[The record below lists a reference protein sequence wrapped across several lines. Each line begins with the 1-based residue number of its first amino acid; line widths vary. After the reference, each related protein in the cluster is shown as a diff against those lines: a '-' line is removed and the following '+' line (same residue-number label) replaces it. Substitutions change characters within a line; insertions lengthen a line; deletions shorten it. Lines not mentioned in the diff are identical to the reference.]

1 MIIDTSAVVAILR
14 GEEEATRL
22 RFEMAA
28 APVLRMSAASVLE
41 LSIVVGRQNRTVVDA
56 FLEGARVQILDVDTE
71 QLGWARDAF
80 ERYGRGSGSSARLNF
95 GDCLTYGAARST
107 GEPLLF
113 VGNDFTHTDLELA
126 GLQPY

>member
-1 MIIDTSAVVAILR
+1 MVAILR